1 MKFIGI
7 LILFKNIYLI
17 NIYLIMSIQEIIN
30 NIKNKNL
37 INNNYFFGNYGDYL
51 RCGNSYIKLLS
62 EAFPN
67 HSDITTNSIIINDND
82 NDNDNDNEK
91 QKKYKINYIIK
102 SNEIHWIV
110 SSI

>member
-1 MKFIGI
+1 
-7 LILFKNIYLI
+7 
-17 NIYLIMSIQEIIN
+17 MSIQEIIN

-67 HSDITTNSIIINDND
+67 HSNITTNSIIINYDNDNDNDNNNDND